1 MIWSSMF
8 VSVSD
13 LVIKGVVLASEQ
25 VEIVD
30 QYYLGRRYIVE
41 YRVNGKLQRVEWY
54 DLV

>member
-1 MIWSSMF
+1 MF

-13 LVIKGVVLASEQ
+13 MVIKGIVLASEQ

-30 QYYLGRRYIVE
+30 QYFLLGKYIIE

-54 DLV
+54 DI